1 MPEPVDGIVQ
11 HIRAILADKDVMT
24 IQYLVPAF
32 KLFRCWFAEHPTEP
46 VSKEDLELISDT
58 IQYLISYY
66 ENGGVDKRLISETSL
81 LVVNT
86 ICDIED
92 SPLFRCRNM
101 QIFNRT
107 MRLSAVF

>member
-1 MPEPVDGIVQ
+1 MAVPVDGIVQ
-11 HIRAILADKDVMT
+11 HIRTILVDKDAMT

-66 ENGGVDKRLISETSL
+66 ENGGVDKRMISEASL
-81 LVVNT
+81 LVANT

-92 SPLFRCRNM
+92 SALFRCHD
-101 QIFNRT
+101 T
-107 MRLSAVF
+107 